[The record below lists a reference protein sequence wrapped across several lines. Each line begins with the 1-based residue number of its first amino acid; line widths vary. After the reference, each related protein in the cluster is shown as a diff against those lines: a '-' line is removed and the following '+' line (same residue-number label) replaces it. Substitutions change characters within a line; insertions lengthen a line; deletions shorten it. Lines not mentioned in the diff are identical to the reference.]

1 MLELNFKA
9 CYNFKLINTVYMAL
23 ISNERVSKHINC
35 IKGVQANL
43 YKGTRFEIDLFP
55 GLEFFITK
63 KFAVMSTC

>member
-1 MLELNFKA
+1 
-9 CYNFKLINTVYMAL
+9 MAL
-23 ISNERVSKHINC
+23 ISNERVSEHTYC